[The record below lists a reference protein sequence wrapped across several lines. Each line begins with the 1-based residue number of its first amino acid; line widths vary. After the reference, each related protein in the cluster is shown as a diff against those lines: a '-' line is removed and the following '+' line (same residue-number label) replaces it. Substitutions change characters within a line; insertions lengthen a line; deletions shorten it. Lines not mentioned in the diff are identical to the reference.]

1 MIQNMRCM
9 LTTARTGCW
18 QRLVID
24 IDININSKPAPLKP
38 KIYRNTMNFSAVQ
51 TFGHQLNFLS
61 QRFQFLFESYAP
73 LIGKTIKAN
82 QQNQK

>member
-9 LTTARTGCW
+9 LTTAGTGCW

-38 KIYRNTMNFSAVQ
+38 KIYRNTMNFFAAQ
-51 TFGHQLNFLS
+51 NLDHQLNFIG
-61 QRFQFLFESYAP
+61 QRFPVLFESYAP
-73 LIGKTIKAN
+73 LIGKTIKGN
-82 QQNQK
+82 QQNHK